1 MALDLVTF
9 NAIPVDTL
17 DGDNLARLTAM
28 RNNLEALAVTWNAL
42 AAAGAPNDD
51 NATPDVISARTAAIA
66 KAHQDLKDSKFKLV
80 DLTGIEP
87 AKIVHLGGSR
97 KRRQSKKRKNQRKH
111 NNNQ

>member
-42 AAAGAPNDD
+42 AAAGAPNAD
-51 NATPDVISARTAAIA
+51 NATRTAAIA

>member
-1 MALDLVTF
+1 MALEPVTF

-17 DGDNLARLTAM
+17 DGDNLTRLTAM
-28 RNNLEALAVTWNAL
+28 HTNLTALATTWNAL
-42 AAAGAPNDD
+42 AAAGAPLAEGADANVR
-51 NATPDVISARTAAIA
+51 AAAIA

-80 DLTGIEP
+80 NLTGIES
-87 AKIVHLGGSR
+87 ANIVHLGGSR